1 MKQTWTLLA
10 SALRDHELGICRG
23 GLKQACTSASVGGLQ
38 RQDMEHVWLVSA
50 LPSQDENAALLR
62 GLAARH
68 VPDCPDGQG
77 RLGVRA
83 GLELALQTCL
93 RLAQLAGLLLHK
105 EAISCPHGNLRRAL
119 GQSPHKRMM
128 IIGQDNRT

>member
-1 MKQTWTLLA
+1 
-10 SALRDHELGICRG
+10 
-23 GLKQACTSASVGGLQ
+23 
-38 RQDMEHVWLVSA
+38 MEHVWLVSA

-93 RLAQLAGLLLHK
+93 SWHSWRGFSCTKKLSLLHGNPQSLRTIWQHVCTGSINAK
-105 EAISCPHGNLRRAL
+105 ERAL
-119 GQSPHKRMM
+119 
-128 IIGQDNRT
+128 